1 MGSKA
6 APRVVDG
13 GALTACPFLRLEA
26 EGQLLLPGPTAAYD
40 HRCIAIAGPRVVSS
54 RQQELVCLRDAF
66 IDCPRYRRAPAS
78 RSPRLAFR
86 PPAIPRAIA
95 ASLAVLAL
103 SAGISFGFV
112 LQRGGI
118 DLPSTLA
125 ASTAAAAVGSGSA
138 SAPTPSAPAAS
149 APPSTSAAPSAA
161 GSPAAATPGSPNGA
175 SSAPPAASPTPATT
189 PAAPTASPAASSS
202 GPSAD
207 RLAVISPCAG
217 QPGCWIYHVRAGDNL
232 WSIAHWF
239 GIPLDTVYAWN
250 PVYKT
255 KTIRAGDAL
264 RIPTPT
270 R

>member
-1 MGSKA
+1 MESAA

-13 GALTACPFLRLEA
+13 GGVTCPYLRREA
-26 EGQLLLPGPTAAYD
+26 DGQLLAPGATPAHD
-40 HRCIAIAGPRVVSS
+40 HRCVAIAGPRVVSS

-66 IDCPRYRRAPAS
+66 IDCPRFRRAPVS
-78 RSPRLAFR
+78 RSSRLTFR
-86 PPAIPRAIA
+86 PPAIPRAVA

-125 ASTAAAAVGSGSA
+125 ASTASAPGGSGGGAPSSPAGSSA
-138 SAPTPSAPAAS
+138 SVSPLTSALPSAPGS
-149 APPSTSAAPSAA
+149 PGPTPGTSAAPA
-161 GSPAAATPGSPNGA
+161 
-175 SSAPPAASPTPATT
+175 SAPPAASPTPATT
-189 PAAPTASPAASSS
+189 PVAPTASPAPSPS

-207 RLAVISPCAG
+207 RLAVISPCPG
-217 QPGCWIYHVRAGDNL
+217 QPGCWIYHVRVGDNL

-255 KTIRAGDAL
+255 RSIRGGDVL
-264 RIPTPT
+264 KIPTPT